1 MPHDVIIS
9 YATVDKLTADA
20 VCAKLEARGIRC
32 WISPR
37 DILPGT
43 DYAQSIINAIDSA
56 QLTVLILSSHANLSK
71 HVMREAKRSMDKGI
85 PIIPLRIEDVQ
96 PSTSLQYYIGAQH
109 WLDALTPPIE
119 RHIQKLAETV
129 LIFLGKPPS
138 PVQRVSKPPSP
149 VQRVSPK
156 SAVRTPSPAAF
167 RPSLY
172 TIVLLALVALITISV
187 IVAGYYGTLQGS
199 PSISSEGDTGTNAKP
214 SVTAVTPSATI
225 ATQDAAFLKRFV
237 ANFEKVLKNSSSW
250 NVSAWRV
257 VWINDTSVNITVA
270 YKGEGIQ
277 TKTSADTFMLRL
289 FDTIEGASKYVNDHN
304 ADLPWSNFT
313 AMDSPFPVSYERI
326 AGNVPSVYADYWK
339 WKGAGTVTEP
349 RTITELTQLD
359 RLVVSSVIVWSSPDM

>member
-9 YATVDKLTADA
+9 YATVDKLAADA
-20 VCAKLEARGIRC
+20 VCAKLEERGIRC

-56 QLTVLILSSHANLSK
+56 QLTVIILSSHANLST

-85 PIIPLRIEDVQ
+85 PIIPFRIEDVQ

-138 PVQRVSKPPSP
+138 PVQRMSKPPSP
-149 VQRVSPK
+149 VHRVSPK

-172 TIVLLALVALITISV
+172 TIVLLALVALIIISV
-187 IVAGYYGTLQGS
+187 IVAGYYGALQGS

-237 ANFEKVLKNSSSW
+237 ANFEKVLNCLLYTSPSPRDGLLSRMPSS
-250 NVSAWRV
+250 A
-257 VWINDTSVNITVA
+257 
-270 YKGEGIQ
+270 
-277 TKTSADTFMLRL
+277 
-289 FDTIEGASKYVNDHN
+289 
-304 ADLPWSNFT
+304 
-313 AMDSPFPVSYERI
+313 
-326 AGNVPSVYADYWK
+326 
-339 WKGAGTVTEP
+339 
-349 RTITELTQLD
+349 
-359 RLVVSSVIVWSSPDM
+359 